1 MPEKHE
7 TDVPKRTHQKGNFP
21 SSHHSK
27 EALRAPLCPSL
38 IRLGAL
44 NLQDSDRLENE
55 MDGSV
60 CLCGVMQIKKKKCLG
75 SSIIKTGSQRSKSL
89 MTNDLR

>member
-60 CLCGVMQIKKKKCLG
+60 CLCGVMQIKKKKNALAV
-75 SSIIKTGSQRSKSL
+75 Q
-89 MTNDLR
+89 